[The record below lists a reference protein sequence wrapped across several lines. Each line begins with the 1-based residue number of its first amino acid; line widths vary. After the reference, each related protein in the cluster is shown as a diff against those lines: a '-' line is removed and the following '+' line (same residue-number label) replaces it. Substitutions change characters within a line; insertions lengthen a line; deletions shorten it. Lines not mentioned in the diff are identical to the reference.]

1 MGIQINLSDVSFVH
15 KIKQCVALHSLA
27 LEYLYMPLS
36 FRKKRTA
43 EHKRPSKHQQKACR
57 TTAKAILRMSVLCAR
72 DQRMLAECPRNI
84 CRTSRER
91 PQNTGSTPEKIR
103 QNNESKAISCW
114 WQKPLYAYL
123 SCKKLFQLS
132 LLLFLTIRS
141 KKIRKSQKITLRY
154 TVSTWL
160 NL

>member
-1 MGIQINLSDVSFVH
+1 MFYRRLNFSKYG
-15 KIKQCVALHSLA
+15 KIKLLKFKPKLFIKKPTGWVIMLA
-27 LEYLYMPLS
+27 LVTFHLCSAQLGKSQLELITTEQRGANCQFCFQWIYYCYS
-36 FRKKRTA
+36 SKSTGKKTGKT
-43 EHKRPSKHQQKACR
+43 H
-57 TTAKAILRMSVLCAR
+57 LCAPVVR
-72 DQRMLAECPRNI
+72 LK
-84 CRTSRER
+84 
-91 PQNTGSTPEKIR
+91 KIR

-114 WQKPLYAYL
+114 CQQRLYAYL